1 MRPANIVFIHAE
13 SMDGRK
19 MGCMGHPALQRATPN
34 MDRLAANGTLFSN
47 AYSNCPVCNP
57 SRASMWTGKY
67 PHFRDCWNNYEG
79 LREDVKTYQD
89 ALQWAGYRTRA
100 IGPIDYAYGKH
111 SIRDRIGSWT
121 RSAMIERPSV
131 RTPLP
136 QIVGPGEANE
146 RDWQHTWDAVREIGE
161 AAREGRPF
169 CTYLTTGLVHPAF
182 IAEQRHLELIDAQA
196 IDVPPLFGLEDT
208 IHPAVRYQRIAKNCA
223 REFSPQLVRHMR
235 HVYFAMIAALDEMVG
250 RVMQQIDD
258 LGLTDSTYV
267 IFSSDHG
274 EMAGEQNQ
282 VLKRCMYE
290 ASSHVPLIIAG
301 PDVRRGAVVDTP
313 VSLVDLYPTLM
324 DMAGID
330 YDSLAAR
337 SGYADV
343 LDGES
348 LMPQL
353 ANGTPRQRDWAMA
366 EYHGDRACT
375 GTFMLRQDRW
385 KLIRHM
391 GFDSELYDVEADPGE
406 QNDLGLVH
414 SDVAARLEGVLD
426 AHFDCAGID
435 ARAKDYDCAS
445 FVRWRAM
452 AKADGFYE
460 ETMSHVFSGYD
471 RQSIEELELWTAA
484 DEERI
489 DAWLARALPRLA
501 SI

>member
-1 MRPANIVFIHAE
+1 
-13 SMDGRK
+13 
-19 MGCMGHPALQRATPN
+19 
-34 MDRLAANGTLFSN
+34 
-47 AYSNCPVCNP
+47 
-57 SRASMWTGKY
+57 
-67 PHFRDCWNNYEG
+67 
-79 LREDVKTYQD
+79 
-89 ALQWAGYRTRA
+89 
-100 IGPIDYAYGKH
+100 
-111 SIRDRIGSWT
+111 
-121 RSAMIERPSV
+121 
-131 RTPLP
+131 
-136 QIVGPGEANE
+136 
-146 RDWQHTWDAVREIGE
+146 
-161 AAREGRPF
+161 
-169 CTYLTTGLVHPAF
+169 
-182 IAEQRHLELIDAQA
+182 
-196 IDVPPLFGLEDT
+196 
-208 IHPAVRYQRIAKNCA
+208 
-223 REFSPQLVRHMR
+223 
-235 HVYFAMIAALDEMVG
+235 
-250 RVMQQIDD
+250 
-258 LGLTDSTYV
+258 
-267 IFSSDHG
+267 
-274 EMAGEQNQ
+274 MAGEQNQ